1 MTKSS
6 KGVDEQEL
14 RRDDGI
20 RSLDDCV
27 AGALRK
33 HHEETD
39 PEAQMLEPT
48 KNQGKD
54 DSETKLCT
62 VFEVIEPS
70 HDKGETANVESL
82 KDGDS
87 TGIDQVDSPVVAGSS
102 LNVGNHTRLSL
113 PGAFRI
119 LGIDGPNEDDADN
132 DNLDSDSSS
141 EEGAYELSDAVPA
154 FTREVEVQIL
164 SSLVL
169 QKEKQT
175 NCRNRVVVVV
185 AFICIVVGAVIVGL
199 AIGNARSSSA
209 VSIPVTSPTPTM
221 SLQQSLIPA
230 WNELE
235 SSLEGRNTTLLFA
248 LPNHVVVGNFDA
260 TSRWGFVVVFVLETE
275 EQIGQRVEGIGYGEE
290 AGLSRDGGTLL
301 VRAATIDSSILAL

>member
-1 MTKSS
+1 MLVITLVCPSLVPLES
-6 KGVDEQEL
+6 MV
-14 RRDDGI
+14 RD
-20 RSLDDCV
+20 
-27 AGALRK
+27 
-33 HHEETD
+33 T
-39 PEAQMLEPT
+39 
-48 KNQGKD
+48 
-54 DSETKLCT
+54 
-62 VFEVIEPS
+62 
-70 HDKGETANVESL
+70 
-82 KDGDS
+82 
-87 TGIDQVDSPVVAGSS
+87 
-102 LNVGNHTRLSL
+102 
-113 PGAFRI
+113 
-119 LGIDGPNEDDADN
+119 

-154 FTREVEVQIL
+154 FTREIEGQIL

-185 AFICIVVGAVIVGL
+185 AFICIVVGAVMVGL

-260 TSRWGFVVVFVLETE
+260 TSRWGFVVVYVLETE